1 MYCVFV
7 VGNIVSEN
15 VRTKQKL
22 LYIFV
27 LDFSNHILLRSQNFF
42 VLFSENTN
50 LCLFFS
56 GDVVK
61 DAFAVRLFLKEGHQ
75 IALAQSF
82 AKNMGLY
89 GM

>member
-1 MYCVFV
+1 M
-7 VGNIVSEN
+7 
-15 VRTKQKL
+15 
-22 LYIFV
+22 
-27 LDFSNHILLRSQNFF
+27 ILH
-42 VLFSENTN
+42 VI
-50 LCLFFS
+50 

-89 GM
+89 GKCCINHTMLMDLS